1 MRPVDLMLR
10 AGKRVTGHWS
20 VPFLFVWCVLVILGG
35 CADQVEDPLLVTLVS
50 KDTTLETLQRYIR
63 PKSYWTAKVEVLEKS
78 AEEARAVFQSHHD
91 AYRTGL
97 LSRREA
103 VQKAVQEA
111 KTHQGEADEARQE
124 AIQKH
129 RTALAH
135 SRDEAREAGRELRVR
150 LALLRKAREELAR
163 VR

>member
-1 MRPVDLMLR
+1 MRPVDLLFGSGR
-10 AGKRVTGHWS
+10 RVTGHWS

-35 CADQVEDPLLVTLVS
+35 CTDPVEDPLLVTLIS
-50 KDTTLETLQRYIR
+50 KDTTLETLQRYVR
-63 PKSYWTAKVEVLEKS
+63 PRSYWTAKVELLEKR
-78 AEEARAVFQSHHD
+78 AEEARVVFQGHHD

-111 KTHQGEADEARQE
+111 RTQKGETDEARQE

-150 LALLRKAREELAR
+150 LALLRKAREQLER